1 MATNTF
7 FKWIGWSRNR
17 SRMASNFWRKISGT
31 PGRTYTLRTS
41 TVGKR
46 IVSPPTSS
54 APSGISAILR
64 CDSLSRSRKCRSSRP
79 TSMGWRTTLAPIAIA
94 TPSIVTS
101 SWVGPTPPDVK
112 TTSWARLKAVT
123 SWAISGIS
131 SGMTE
136 MRRTS
141 TPSARSSRH
150 RYAALASAI
159 FPERIS
165 LPTRMMPAV
174 FGIGPARFYDARM
187 RESTRRRRVAV
198 RAADRRGAGAPAGQG
213 ALINGGAMIEL
224 SGWALTLGAS
234 SGFGE
239 AVSLALARAGLN
251 IFGVHLDRK
260 ATMVNVERIT
270 AEIKALG
277 REALFF
283 NVNAADAEKR
293 AEIAGQMEK
302 ILEERGEPGALRVLL
317 HSLAFGTLKLYIADP
332 MKEVVTSA
340 QMDMTLDVM
349 AHSLVYWTQEVVGRG
364 LMTRG
369 GRIYAMTSSGGTRV
383 LPFYGPVSAAKAA
396 LESHIRQL
404 ASELAPQGI
413 TANAIRAGVTDTPA
427 LQKIPRHDT
436 IIAEARRRNPSGR
449 MTTPDDVARAIVVLS
464 HPDTYWITGNVI
476 GVDGGEDIVG

>member
-1 MATNTF
+1 
-7 FKWIGWSRNR
+7 
-17 SRMASNFWRKISGT
+17 
-31 PGRTYTLRTS
+31 
-41 TVGKR
+41 
-46 IVSPPTSS
+46 
-54 APSGISAILR
+54 
-64 CDSLSRSRKCRSSRP
+64 
-79 TSMGWRTTLAPIAIA
+79 
-94 TPSIVTS
+94 
-101 SWVGPTPPDVK
+101 
-112 TTSWARLKAVT
+112 
-123 SWAISGIS
+123 
-131 SGMTE
+131 MTE

-141 TPSARSSRH
+141 TPSPRSSRH

-174 FGIGPARFYDARM
+174 FGMVPGRFYDARM
-187 RESTRRRRVAV
+187 QESTRGSARCRPSRGWGPAG
-198 RAADRRGAGAPAGQG
+198 RGASV
-213 ALINGGAMIEL
+213 IGGAMIQL

-270 AEIKALG
+270 GEIKALG
-277 REALFF
+277 REAVFF

-317 HSLAFGTLKLYIADP
+317 HSLAFGTLKLYVADP
-332 MKEVVTSA
+332 MKEAVTSA

-404 ASELAPQGI
+404 AAELGPQGI

-427 LQKIPRHDT
+427 LQKIPKHDS
-436 IIAEARRRNPSGR
+436 IIAEAQRRNPSGR
-449 MTTPDDVARAIVVLS
+449 MTTTEDVARAIVVLS

-476 GVDGGEDIVG
+476 GVDGGEDIVRGPISRGWGCAPPRGGPSSSRYLPPAT